1 MTASIDVT
9 IDRSSPVPLYHQLV
23 HGIETAIAEGNLPP
37 GTMLDNELSLAKD
50 LHLSRPT
57 VRKAMDEL
65 VRSGLLVR
73 KRGVGTQVVA
83 SEIRR
88 SVGLTSLYED
98 LNDDRAQPTTK
109 VLEFEEI
116 EAPDDV
122 AARLNLKP
130 GSTVYYFK
138 RVRNRAGTPL
148 AIMENWVPIEI
159 AELTREGLESRGLY
173 TLLRQQGINF
183 RLAQQKIGAAVATND
198 QAQLLQTS
206 SGSALVTM
214 SRTATDDI
222 GRRAETGR
230 HVYRADSYS
239 FEMTLSA

>member
-1 MTASIDVT
+1 MATSLNVT

-23 HGIETAIAEGNLPP
+23 HGIETAISEGDLPP

-83 SEIRR
+83 SEVRR

-98 LNDDRAQPTTK
+98 LSQDRAQPTTE
-109 VLEFEEI
+109 VLDFEQSP
-116 EAPDDV
+116 APEDV
-122 AARLNLKP
+122 AERLKVAP
-130 GSTVYYFK
+130 GTTVYHFR
-138 RVRNRAGTPL
+138 RVRSRNGTPL
-148 AIMENWVPIEI
+148 AVMENWVPLDI
-159 AELTREGLESRGLY
+159 ADLSREALEEHGLY
-173 TLLRQQGINF
+173 TILRQQGINF

-198 QAQLLQTS
+198 QAKLLHTTP
-206 SGSALVTM
+206 GSALVTM
-214 SRTATDDI
+214 SRTATDDV

-239 FEMTLSA
+239 FEVTLSA